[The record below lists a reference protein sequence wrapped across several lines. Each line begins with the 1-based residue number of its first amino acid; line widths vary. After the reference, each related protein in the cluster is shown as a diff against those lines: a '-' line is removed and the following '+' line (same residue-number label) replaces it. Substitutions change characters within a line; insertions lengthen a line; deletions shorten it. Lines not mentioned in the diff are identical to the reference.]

1 MCMCSI
7 GIYVYDCRMLNQ
19 RGMTNDEILSM
30 IADSEEEEEEEDMEE
45 EDGGIDVLDDEVE
58 RVLLGGNMLAI
69 FRKM

>member
-1 MCMCSI
+1 
-7 GIYVYDCRMLNQ
+7 
-19 RGMTNDEILSM
+19 MTNDEILSM